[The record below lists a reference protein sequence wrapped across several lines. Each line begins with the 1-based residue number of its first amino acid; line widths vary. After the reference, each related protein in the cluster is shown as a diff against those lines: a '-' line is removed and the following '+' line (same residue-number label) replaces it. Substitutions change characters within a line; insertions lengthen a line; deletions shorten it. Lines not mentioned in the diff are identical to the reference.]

1 MLKIRD
7 NQIIDQS
14 GKLLKTLSCPFK
26 ISSTDLRPISE
37 SSFECAK
44 CRRTVYDTDRIR
56 ETEIIELLQSEPN
69 ACLKI
74 NRLNPTFSFD

>member
-37 SSFECAK
+37 SSFECVK
-44 CRRTVYDTDRIR
+44 CSRTVYDTDRMR
-56 ETEIIELLQSEPN
+56 ETEIIELLQSDPY

-74 NRLNPTFSFD
+74 NRFNPTFSFE